1 MDFELADNAII
12 DADPFSHKGAK
23 DGSATFSVKHDDKFI
38 YVAARVVDDEILA
51 KKGKNPLYQDA
62 AVLYFDAR
70 PVNESS
76 MNYGQNLFSDWIVV
90 AISPD
95 SEGTIYQKQRLPK
108 GIKSA
113 IKVNKKGYDVEIAIP
128 ADYLIEKQL
137 GPWTTFRLNLMISDY
152 DQSGNHRTKIL
163 WEPLWNEEN
172 NYIGSGTFFK
182 Q

>member
-1 MDFELADNAII
+1 
-12 DADPFSHKGAK
+12 
-23 DGSATFSVKHDDKFI
+23 
-38 YVAARVVDDEILA
+38 
-51 KKGKNPLYQDA
+51 
-62 AVLYFDAR
+62 
-70 PVNESS
+70 
-76 MNYGQNLFSDWIVV
+76 MNIVV

-113 IKVNKKGYDVEIAIP
+113 VKVNKKGYDVEIAIP